1 MCLNRDDM
9 CAASRFYLHQ
19 CRQQG
24 VYLPPPKECGM
35 FLACFHPHFF
45 FIANSVYLYHTTSVT
60 FSSYFV
66 TVQCVAPNAESFVA
80 GETIRISAR
89 SDDYQPI
96 SSADTI
102 FIVEEKPCNKETTK
116 HLGSLVYEVEQE
128 LTKAGMFSLNT

>member
-1 MCLNRDDM
+1 MWYV
-9 CAASRFYLHQ
+9 SS
-19 CRQQG
+19 
-24 VYLPPPKECGM
+24 M
-35 FLACFHPHFF
+35 FSFHFF

-80 GETIRISAR
+80 GETIRISPR